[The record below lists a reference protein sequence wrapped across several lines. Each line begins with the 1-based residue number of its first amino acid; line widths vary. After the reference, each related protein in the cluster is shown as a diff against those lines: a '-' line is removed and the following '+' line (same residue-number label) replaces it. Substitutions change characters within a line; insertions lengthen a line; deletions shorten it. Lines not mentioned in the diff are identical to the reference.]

1 MKKLAL
7 HWKILIGMFLGVIV
21 GLIIMAVS
29 GEELSGAPLMVT
41 KVLWVIGKIFISLLK
56 MIIIPLIIATMVSGV
71 ISLGSFKSLGQ
82 MGGRTFLYYFATTAL
97 SVLTGLILVNII
109 DPGVGA
115 DIGNAGIID
124 KFKGGTKTWSDIVL
138 SIVPSN
144 PVSAMAKMEVLPV
157 IFFSLL
163 FGAAVLAVGDES
175 GPIPKFFEGF
185 TKVMMKMTEW
195 VIALAPYG
203 VFALMAN
210 VIIEFGW
217 DSLAYLAKYMITVT
231 IGLGIHFFITLPLI
245 SAIVGGYS
253 PIKLFRDMSAAV
265 LTAFSSASSS
275 ATLPL
280 TMECLQE
287 NSGVSP
293 KTTSF
298 VLPIGATVNMD
309 GTALYEAV
317 AVVFIAQAYGIDLS
331 VGQMLIIFV
340 TATIAAIGAAAIPS
354 AGLFT
359 MAIVLKAVGL
369 PLEGVALILGVDRV
383 LDMMRTA
390 TNVWGDSVG
399 TIVIANLNG
408 EELNKED

>member
-1 MKKLAL
+1 M
-7 HWKILIGMFLGVIV
+7 IGMVLGIVV
-21 GLIIMAVS
+21 GLIIMSVS
-29 GEELSGAPLMVT
+29 GGELVGAPLMAS
-41 KVLWVIGKIFISLLK
+41 KVLSIIGKIFISLLK

-71 ISLGSFKSLGQ
+71 LSLGSFKTLGK

-97 SVLTGLILVNII
+97 SVLTGLIIVNLIA
-109 DPGVGA
+109 PGVGA
-115 DIGNAGIID
+115 DIGGAEIID

-138 SIVPSN
+138 SIFPSN
-144 PVSAMAKMEVLPV
+144 PVAAMAKMEVLPV

-163 FGAAVLAVGDES
+163 FGAAVLAIDDEA
-175 GPIPKFFEGF
+175 GPIPKFFEAF
-185 TKVMMKMTEW
+185 TKAMMKMTEW

-245 SAIVGGYS
+245 SYLVAGYS
-253 PIKLFRDMSAAV
+253 PVKLFKDMSAAI

-317 AVVFIAQAYGIDLS
+317 AVVFIAQAYGIQLTIT
-331 VGQMLIIFV
+331 QMLIIFI

-399 TIVIANLNG
+399 TIVIAKLNG
-408 EELNKED
+408 EKLNSTSEKPMSVE